1 MFFSVKKHF
10 EFIKKTNL
18 VLIFY
23 KKNRVY
29 FVKKVYFVKI
39 MAGTLV
45 ICQ

>member
-23 KKNRVY
+23 KKKYEVF
-29 FVKKVYFVKI
+29 FVK
-39 MAGTLV
+39 MGL
-45 ICQ
+45 QRLER